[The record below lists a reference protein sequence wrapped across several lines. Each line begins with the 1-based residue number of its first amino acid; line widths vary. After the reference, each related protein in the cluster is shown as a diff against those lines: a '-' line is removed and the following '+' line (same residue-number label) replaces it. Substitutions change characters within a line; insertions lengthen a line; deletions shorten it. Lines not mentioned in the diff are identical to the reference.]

1 MWTKKK
7 LDIVYSGTCVENLG
21 KIATKRKVDKIWQ
34 FQIGWI
40 EEDAMET
47 PLTPNCT
54 ALSTLGSAGWGVAV
68 ADIWCDDAHW
78 IEVFY
83 FVTKIRQNRQKPSKN
98 C

>member
-40 EEDAMET
+40 EVSQEDAIET
-47 PLTPNCT
+47 PLPLPPT
-54 ALSTLGSAGWGVAV
+54 AQHSAL
-68 ADIWCDDAHW
+68 
-78 IEVFY
+78 
-83 FVTKIRQNRQKPSKN
+83 
-98 C
+98 